1 MESRASLPTALPLQ
15 RTDSLNVA
23 DTNSWSRQYALRRDI
38 ESRYGDIFHV
48 PLAKKVRDVLV
59 DNVADG
65 AEVLEIGAGDRRM
78 KQILEARRS
87 GIRYESMDVDPQGEH
102 EYRDLADIHK
112 KYDVVFAV
120 EVAEHLSLDE
130 LRTWLPQLAALLK
143 PGGRLI
149 LSTPNVYY
157 PPNFLRDVTHRTPL
171 CYDELGA
178 MLELAGLNVTQI
190 VRIYNDPLHRIF
202 LRRYLFG
209 WLFRLIGIDFARQIM
224 VVARRA
230 SPLTVQ

>member
-1 MESRASLPTALPLQ
+1 MGECIIANSHIQLGMDSRNVNAL
-15 RTDSLNVA
+15 
-23 DTNSWSRQYALRRDI
+23 NSWSRQYALRREI
-38 ESRYGDIFHV
+38 ESRFGDIFHV

-59 DNVADG
+59 ANVPDR

-78 KQILEARRS
+78 RQILEGRRE
-87 GIRYESMDVDPQGEH
+87 GIRYESMDIDPGGDH
-102 EYRDLADIHK
+102 DYRSLADIRK
-112 KYDVVFAV
+112 PFDAVFAF

-130 LRTWLPQLAALLK
+130 LRTWLPRLAELLK
-143 PGGRLI
+143 PGGRLL

-178 MLELAGLNVTQI
+178 MLEIAGLNVEQI
-190 VRIYNDPLHRIF
+190 VRIYNDPLHRIV

-209 WLFRLIGIDFARQIM
+209 WLFRTIGIDFARQIM
-224 VVARRA
+224 VVARK
-230 SPLTVQ
+230 P